1 MSVLLTKYFKAH
13 LGGPNLLM
21 VLFPSSYTVNTL
33 YFHISMG
40 RMEKEEERMNIR
52 KSFPNYHESLQHLK
66 YLSCL

>member
-1 MSVLLTKYFKAH
+1 M
-13 LGGPNLLM
+13 LM

-52 KSFPNYHESLQHLK
+52 KSFLNYHESLQHLK